1 MKTESSEERLSVLEV
16 STADD
21 RLTMVLEDGRAI
33 SVPLSFYP
41 SLYYA
46 TSDERAAF
54 EISGGSVTW
63 EALDVDLDYVGLLRG
78 AREHPLFAAKALAR
92 HRRRMA
98 AQKKTSAVRKPVL
111 QKLSGKHQS

>member
-1 MKTESSEERLSVLEV
+1 MLEV

-21 RLTMVLEDGRAI
+21 RLTMVLEDGRSI

-46 TSDERAAF
+46 TPEERATF

-63 EALDVDLDYVGLLRG
+63 ELLDVDLDYAGLLCG
-78 AREHPLFAAKALAR
+78 AREHPLFAERALAR
-92 HRRRMA
+92 YRRR
-98 AQKKTSAVRKPVL
+98 TSAKKNTAATHKPRL
-111 QKLSGKHQS
+111 RTKR